1 MANGR
6 GSAMHAF
13 VLVLNAHL
21 SASHSLWPDERSSI
35 PDDGIEPGQFLN
47 AHRRSRMIMAAPLAA
62 LWETI
67 GHCGTPPEDD
77 SRTFALVAL
86 VLTGLVWFALP
97 AVLAI
102 MLLLT

>member
-47 AHRRSRMIMAAPLAA
+47 AYRFDRDLYPVGIVAMKMQGLQVTVCIVVA
-62 LWETI
+62 EQVEVV
-67 GHCGTPPEDD
+67 TPRGGENG
-77 SRTFALVAL
+77 V
-86 VLTGLVWFALP
+86 G
-97 AVLAI
+97 
-102 MLLLT
+102 